1 MTEPAAPEP
10 AGPAEMLE
18 TLSPPGPAARRRLVA
33 LSGLWPFLR
42 PYRRQVALAFL
53 LLCAASVVMLAV
65 PLAVRQ
71 LIDHGFVAGAAV
83 NQYFLALFGIA
94 MLWGATVAAR
104 FYYVSWIG
112 ERVTADLRDA
122 VYRRM
127 LEQSPQFFET
137 TRTGEVL
144 SRLTADTTLVQTVV
158 GSSVSMGLRSFFQF
172 LGGLVMLAVT
182 SAKLFAVTLVL
193 LILVVLPL
201 ILTARG
207 VRKLSRESQDRIAD
221 TSAVAGEILNA
232 IPTVQ
237 AFTKEGDEGRRYG
250 AAVEDSFLSAI
261 RRTRLR
267 AVMTT
272 IAISG
277 VFGAVVFVLWLGAQ
291 AVIAGSMSAGQLASF
306 ILYAGFTAGGIGV
319 IAEVWGDIMRAA
331 GATERLM
338 ELLAAEPAIQA
349 PAQPLALPPARQAR
363 LSFEKVSFHY
373 PSRPKSAALDDISLD
388 VREGETVA
396 LVGPSGAGKT
406 TLFQLLLRFYDVG
419 GGAIRF
425 NGIDLRQLDPAALR
439 SQIGIVPQDAV
450 IFSADAME
458 NIRYG
463 RAGASDD
470 EVIAAARAALCD
482 EFIMRLPEGY
492 QTFLGERGLRLSG
505 GQKQRIAIARAML
518 RNPPLLLLDEATSAL
533 DAESEALVQQGLEAA
548 MRDRTT
554 LIIAHRLATVRKADR
569 IIVLEHGRIVETGAP
584 QELLQQGGLYAR
596 LASLQVVGD

>member
-1 MTEPAAPEP
+1 MTEPATAEP
-10 AGPAEMLE
+10 ANPAEMLE

-33 LSGLWPFLR
+33 LGGLWPFLK

-83 NQYFLALFGIA
+83 NRYFLALFGIA
-94 MLWGATVAAR
+94 LVWGATVAAR

-127 LEQSPQFFET
+127 LAQSPQFFET

-193 LILVVLPL
+193 LVLVVLPL
-201 ILTARG
+201 VLTARG
-207 VRKLSRESQDRIAD
+207 VRRLSRESQDRIAD

-250 AAVEDSFLSAI
+250 AAVESSFASAI

-349 PAQPLALPPARQAR
+349 PARPVGLPPARQAR
-363 LSFEKVSFHY
+363 LSFEQVRFHY
-373 PSRPKSAALDDISLD
+373 PSRPKAAALDDITLE

-419 GGAIRF
+419 SGTIRF
-425 NGIDLRQLDPAALR
+425 NGIDLRDLDPAVLR

-463 RAGASDD
+463 RAGASDE
-470 EVIAAARAALCD
+470 EVMAAARAALCD
-482 EFIMRLPEGY
+482 EFIQRLPQGY
-492 QTFLGERGLRLSG
+492 KTFLGERGLRLSG

-569 IIVLEHGRIVETGAP
+569 IVVLEHGRIVETGTP

-596 LASLQVVGD
+596 LANLQLVA

>member
-1 MTEPAAPEP
+1 
-10 AGPAEMLE
+10 MLE

-33 LSGLWPFLR
+33 LGGLWPFLR
-42 PYRRQVALAFL
+42 PYRGQVLFAFL
-53 LLCAASVVMLAV
+53 LLCLASVVMLLV

-83 NQYFLALFGIA
+83 NGYFLALFGIA
-94 MLWGATVAAR
+94 LLWGAAVAGR

-127 LEQSPQFFET
+127 LAQSPQFFEY

-182 SAKLFAVTLVL
+182 SAKLFVVTLVML
-193 LILVVLPL
+193 VLVVLPL

-207 VRKLSRESQDRIAD
+207 IRRLSRESQDRIAD
-221 TSAVAGEILNA
+221 TSALAGEILNA

-237 AFTKEGDEGRRYG
+237 AFTKEGDEGARYSVT
-250 AAVEDSFLSAI
+250 VEASFASAI

-267 AVMTT
+267 AAMTAT
-272 IAISG
+272 AIGG

-306 ILYAGFTAGGIGV
+306 ILYAMFTASGIGV

-338 ELLAAEPAIQA
+338 ELLAAEAVIRA
-349 PAQPLALPPARQAR
+349 PDAPLALPPARQAR
-363 LSFEKVSFHY
+363 IAFENVRFHY
-373 PSRPKSAALDDISLD
+373 PSRPKTAALADVTLE

-406 TLFQLLLRFYDVG
+406 TVFQLLLRFYDVSG
-419 GGAIRF
+419 GTIRF

-439 SQIGIVPQDAV
+439 AQIGLVPQDAV

-463 RAGASDD
+463 RAGASDE
-470 EVIAAARAALCD
+470 EVMAAARAALAD
-482 EFIMRLPEGY
+482 EFIARLPQGY
-492 QTFLGERGLRLSG
+492 RTFLGERGLRLSG
-505 GQKQRIAIARAML
+505 GQRQRIAIARAML

-569 IIVLEHGRIVETGAP
+569 IIVLEHGRIVETGTPA
-584 QELLQQGGLYAR
+584 QLLQQGGLYAR
-596 LASLQVVGD
+596 LANLQLVA